1 MWKGAGQMITSS
13 ANQKIKN
20 ITKLLKTTKARR
32 EKCAFVVEG
41 RKMFLETPLEM
52 IEQVFIS
59 QFLENDAPD
68 NIKEKIKIAGA
79 SGIEIEI
86 VSDSVFKGVSDTV
99 APQGIIA
106 IVKQPHYELDDL
118 LKEESPLFVVLE
130 NLQDP
135 GNLGT
140 IIRTAEGAGVSA
152 VIMNRQT
159 VDLFNPKVIRST
171 MGAVFRVPFVLTD
184 DLKHTVC
191 VMKQNNI
198 KVYAAHLSE
207 SVDYV
212 SQSYIEGTAFLVG
225 NEGNGLTD
233 EISQSADIN
242 IKIPMEG
249 HLESLNASVA
259 AGLLMYEAYRQR
271 RSEK

>member
-1 MWKGAGQMITSS
+1 
-13 ANQKIKN
+13 
-20 ITKLLKTTKARR
+20 
-32 EKCAFVVEG
+32 
-41 RKMFLETPLEM
+41 MFMETPLEM
-52 IEQVFIS
+52 IEQVFVA
-59 QFLENDAPD
+59 QFLVNDAPD
-68 NIKEKIKIAGA
+68 EIEEKLKIVED
-79 SGIEIEI
+79 SGIEIEV
-86 VSDSVFKGVSDTV
+86 VSDSVFKGMSDTV

-106 IVKQPHYELDDL
+106 IAKQPFYEMDDL
-118 LKEESPLFVVLE
+118 MNIENPLFIVLE

-152 VIMNRQT
+152 VIMNRNT

-171 MGAVFRVPFVLTD
+171 MGAVFRVPFVYTD
-184 DLKHTVC
+184 DLKHAVR
-191 VMKQNNI
+191 VMRENNI
-198 KVYAAHLSE
+198 TVYAANLSE

-233 EISQSADIN
+233 EICNAADIN

-249 HLESLNASVA
+249 QLESLNASVA

-271 RSEK
+271 RSKN